1 MSMRM
6 ERGHTELED
15 QQQNYRADREDSR
28 HLVT

>member
-1 MSMRM
+1 M

-15 QQQNYRADREDSR
+15 QQQNSRADREDST